1 MNMQN
6 ENLIFENWT
15 TALEAST
22 DHGYENAKLGKLI
35 LDKTVDYRTKL
46 EKPSVRLN
54 NSEIQSLTAVGLLLS
69 ETSISD
75 KVKVIDFGGACGA
88 HYFLVKRFFDNIEFD
103 WKVVETK
110 TLAHFAQELKT
121 SELSFHSDLSDV

>member
-75 KVKVIDFGGACGA
+75 KVM
-88 HYFLVKRFFDNIEFD
+88 
-103 WKVVETK
+103 
-110 TLAHFAQELKT
+110 
-121 SELSFHSDLSDV
+121 

>member
-54 NSEIQSLTAVGLLLS
+54 NSEIQSLTAVGIVLS
-69 ETSISD
+69 ETSITD
-75 KVKVIDFGGACGA
+75 KVNVIDFGGACGA
-88 HYFLVKRFFDNIEFD
+88 II
-103 WKVVETK
+103 
-110 TLAHFAQELKT
+110 
-121 SELSFHSDLSDV
+121 S

>member
-46 EKPSVRLN
+46 EKPSVR
-54 NSEIQSLTAVGLLLS
+54 
-69 ETSISD
+69 
-75 KVKVIDFGGACGA
+75 
-88 HYFLVKRFFDNIEFD
+88 
-103 WKVVETK
+103 
-110 TLAHFAQELKT
+110 
-121 SELSFHSDLSDV
+121 